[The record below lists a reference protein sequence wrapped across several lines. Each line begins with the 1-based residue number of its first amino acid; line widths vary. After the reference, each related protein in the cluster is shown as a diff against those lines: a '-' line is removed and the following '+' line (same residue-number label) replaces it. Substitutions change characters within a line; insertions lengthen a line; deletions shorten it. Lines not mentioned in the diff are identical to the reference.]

1 MRLLFEEEN
10 VTVHGKAVP
19 ETGQISIVEM
29 DNPFKR
35 ELIWDPVAA
44 GDWTFLGPSEYDSGF
59 RIDLSQIARLNRPRS
74 DQNGLRY
81 LVIKLRDGATLPSLH
96 FAPGGVERTCDCLR
110 SYFKFNENLTNPGEL
125 IVEALRPPEQTGFGI
140 WGDEDENRGN
150 KHTKK
155 DLVHQTFGIFSKI
168 TKAIENLVEEKD
180 PVLQRH
186 IRANEEVLRYPA
198 LGRAELPEIIRA
210 EPLTLE
216 DFNALIATKADKEL
230 KIKIFNGGLTPEAR
244 PTVWQHIFGVYND
257 EHLHTDRRDAY
268 DKLRSQWEALTP
280 EQEQYCSLFRE
291 RRALIGKDVI
301 RTEPTRL
308 TEDEINRLSV
318 LLTTYAV
325 YDQDIGYVQGMSDIG
340 VVILDLFEQDHVAF
354 WVFTKFMH
362 RIRGNFEKSQKA
374 MKLQFQALRILL
386 AFTDREMLQ
395 FFDDRDTGHMFFTF
409 PWLLIIFRR
418 LCSWEQL
425 PQLWDCWLTAPCSN
439 FHLLFAIAVLDCY
452 RDQIMMPDNGYSEIL
467 QFVNRLNGQ
476 IDLDQTI
483 THAQSLLAKMRDS
496 ISTPPAVKQLLGL

>member
-1 MRLLFEEEN
+1 MKLLFEEEN

-29 DNPFKR
+29 ESPFKR

-59 RIDLSQIARLNRPRS
+59 RIELSQIARLNRPACE
-74 DQNGLRY
+74 QNGLRY

-110 SYFKFNENLTNPGEL
+110 SYFKFKENLTNPGEL
-125 IVEALRPPEQTGFGI
+125 LVEAIRPPDQTSFGI
-140 WGDEDENRGN
+140 WDDEVE
-150 KHTKK
+150 TKPSRK

-180 PVLQRH
+180 PVLERH
-186 IRANEEVLRYPA
+186 IRANEEVLRYPV
-198 LGRAELPEIIRA
+198 LGRAELPEIIRQ
-210 EPLTLE
+210 EPITLT
-216 DFNALIATKADKEL
+216 DFNTLIGQKLTKEL
-230 KIKIFNGGLTPEAR
+230 KSKIFKGGVSAEAR
-244 PTVWQHIFGVYND
+244 PIVWQHIFGVID
-257 EHLHTDRRDAY
+257 SEHLHTDRRDAY
-268 DKLRSQWEALTP
+268 DRLRSQWESLTP
-280 EQEQYCSLFRE
+280 DQEQYCSLFRE

-308 TEDEINRLSV
+308 SEDEINRLSV

-325 YDQDIGYVQGMSDIG
+325 YDQDIGYVQGMSDIA
-340 VVILDLFEQDHVAF
+340 VVILDLYQQDHVAF
-354 WVFTKFMH
+354 WIFTKFMQ
-362 RIRGNFEKSQKA
+362 RIRGNFERSQKA

-409 PWLLIIFRR
+409 PWLLVIFRR

-425 PQLWDCWLTAPCSN
+425 PQLWDCWLTAPCAN
-439 FHLLFAIAVLDCY
+439 FHLLFTIAVLDCY
-452 RDQIMMPDNGYSEIL
+452 RDQIMKPDNGYSEIL
-467 QFVNRLNGQ
+467 QFVNRLNGK
-476 IDLDQTI
+476 IDLDQTL